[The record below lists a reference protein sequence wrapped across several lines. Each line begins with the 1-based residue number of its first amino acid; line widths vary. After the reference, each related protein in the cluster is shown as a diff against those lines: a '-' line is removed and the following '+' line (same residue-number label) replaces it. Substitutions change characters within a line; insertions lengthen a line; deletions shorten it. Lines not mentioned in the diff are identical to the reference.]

1 MKKKLVATVIA
12 AALVASVG
20 IGSTLA
26 YLHDATEEATVNT
39 FTIGDVK
46 IDLDEPSWDPDNGE
60 DMLPGTTVDKNP
72 IVTNVGQTT
81 GFIGVRVDGIEELAA
96 QGFLVKSGDAALDA
110 VYEEDSATGE
120 LKLDENG
127 LAILKDESKMFAWN
141 SSYTLV
147 DKEGKAIATTT
158 PDVLTYGE
166 LKALAGDTLYF
177 AYEAAVA
184 AGAQTK
190 PLFDTVKLDEDVL
203 GATSTYTIVK
213 HFVDDEK
220 NVMTPDANGLYEKE
234 PAKNSDG
241 EYIYKFS
248 VEGQVG
254 YYDTYQG
261 AKDKVDALEAADTTA
276 KYEVNMK
283 IKAAAIQS
291 VNGSDAT
298 NWTVANTE
306 VWYEELPAK
315 FFE

>member
-26 YLHDATEEATVNT
+26 YLHDATENATVNT

-46 IDLDEPSWDPDNGE
+46 IDLDEPSWDPDQGN
-60 DMLPGTTVDKNP
+60 DMLPGATVNKNP
-72 IVTNVGQTT
+72 IVTNVGQTEA
-81 GFIGVRVDGIEELAA
+81 FIGIRVDGIQELAA
-96 QGFLVKSGDAALDA
+96 QGFLVRSGDAELDA
-110 VYEEDSATGE
+110 KYEIDETTGE
-120 LKLDENG
+120 LKLENG

-141 SSYTLV
+141 PSYKLV
-147 DKEGKAIATTT
+147 DKEGKVVAAGSD
-158 PDVLTYGE
+158 DVLTYGE
-166 LKALAGDTLYF
+166 MKALTGDTLYF
-177 AYEAAVA
+177 AYESEVA

-190 PLFDTVKLDEDVL
+190 PLFDTVTLDTDVL
-203 GATSTYTIVK
+203 GSISDYTIVK
-213 HFVDDEK
+213 HFVNAAGE
-220 NVMTPDANGLYEKE
+220 VMNPDANGLYATE
-234 PAKNSDG
+234 PKKNDNG

-248 VEGQVG
+248 IKDQNG

-291 VNGSDAT
+291 VNGSNEA
-298 NWTVANTE
+298 NWKVANTE
-306 VWYEELPAK
+306 TWYKELPAK